1 MPSSIAIMIRC
12 CFRCGRS
19 AARLVTRATE
29 AASFAKERTGIGRSS
44 PGESSIPRRF
54 TRVSELKLGIP
65 KGSLET
71 ATIEL
76 FRKSGWKISTSSR
89 SYFPSIDDGELR
101 CTLVRAQEMSRYV
114 EMGTLDAGITGK
126 DWTQENGSDVHVVT
140 DLVYSKVSSRPVR
153 WVLAVPHDSPIKKIE
168 DLKGKRIAT
177 EMMNFTKRYFA
188 DRKIPVDVEF
198 SWGATEAKAAEG
210 LVDAIVEVTETGST
224 IRAHGLRII
233 ADLLESN
240 PQLVANPAA
249 LADPWKREKI
259 HQIERLVMGAMAA
272 ESQVGIKMNVR
283 HDNLE
288 KVIALIPS
296 LTAPTVANLHPTP
309 NLHGEHWLSVE
320 SVISEATVRELVPK
334 LLAAGAVGIIEY
346 PLNKVL

>member
-1 MPSSIAIMIRC
+1 V
-12 CFRCGRS
+12 S
-19 AARLVTRATE
+19 A
-29 AASFAKERTGIGRSS
+29 ERT
-44 PGESSIPRRF
+44 
-54 TRVSELKLGIP
+54 LKLGIP
-65 KGSLET
+65 KGSLEQ

-76 FRKSGWKISTSSR
+76 FRKAGWKISGGER
-89 SYFPSIDDGELR
+89 SYFPSIDDPEIR
-101 CTLVRAQEMSRYV
+101 CTLMRPQEMPRYIAD
-114 EMGTLDAGITGK
+114 GTLDAGVTGK
-126 DWTQENGSDVHVVT
+126 DWIVENGVDLEVV
-140 DLVYSKVSSRPVR
+140 DDFVYSKVSRRPTR
-153 WVLAVPHDSPIKKIE
+153 WVLAVPADSPIRTLA
-168 DLKGKRIAT
+168 DLKGKRIAS
-177 EMMNFTKRYFA
+177 EMTNFPRRYFA
-188 DRKIPVDVEF
+188 ERGIDVHVEF

-224 IRAHGLRII
+224 IRAHGLRIV

-240 PQLVANPAA
+240 PQLVANRAA
-249 LADPWKREKI
+249 MEDAWKREKI

-283 HDNLE
+283 KDNLE
-288 KVIALIPS
+288 NVIALIPS

-334 LLAAGAVGIIEY
+334 LLGAGAVGIIEY